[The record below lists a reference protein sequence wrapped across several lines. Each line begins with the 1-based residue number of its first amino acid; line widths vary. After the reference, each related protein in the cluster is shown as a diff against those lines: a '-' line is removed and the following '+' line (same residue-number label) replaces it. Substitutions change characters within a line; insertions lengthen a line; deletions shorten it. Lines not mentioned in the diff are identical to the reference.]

1 MSNLERLFSRI
12 KRLEQEIEYTKMTF
26 DKNNE
31 SMQNLT
37 EEMQDNCRQ
46 SQLCDLHKQLSILQ
60 DIIPQTLISINN
72 KER

>member
-37 EEMQDNCRQ
+37 EEMQDDCRQ

>member
-72 KER
+72 KEK

>member
-72 KER
+72 EER

>member
-1 MSNLERLFSRI
+1 VSNLERLFSRI

-37 EEMQDNCRQ
+37 EEMQDNCKQ
-46 SQLCDLHKQLSILQ
+46 SQLCDLHKQLSTLQ

-72 KER
+72 EER